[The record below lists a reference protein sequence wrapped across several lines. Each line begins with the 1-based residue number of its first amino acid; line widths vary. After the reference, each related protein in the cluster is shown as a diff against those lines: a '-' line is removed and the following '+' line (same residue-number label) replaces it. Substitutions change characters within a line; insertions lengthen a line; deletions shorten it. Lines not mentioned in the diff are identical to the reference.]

1 MSELK
6 PIIEQSFAQYA
17 GMVIQSRALVDAR
30 DGLKPSA
37 RQIFYSML
45 LHKLIHNNP
54 YKKTA
59 NAVGMAMADFYIHG
73 DSSCE
78 GIIMRAGQN
87 FAMRYPL
94 IDVKGNSGS
103 LIESG
108 NWAAMR
114 YTESRLSALSNV
126 LFTDIDKDTVTEWR
140 DSYDNTKQYPA
151 VLPSK
156 GFYNLCNGTSGIA
169 VGLAS
174 SIPQFNLNELNNAL
188 INLIQNPDCDFDDI
202 YCAPDFATGAIL
214 LNADEVKESLRVG
227 NGPACKLRSVVE
239 FDSGERC
246 FVVKEIPYSVYTNT
260 ICKQLEKIIES
271 EENPGVE
278 RFNDL
283 TGATPLIK
291 IYLTKKANPDKVL
304 KYLYKNTSLQY
315 YYGINLTML
324 DGGKYPKVFTWR
336 EALQAHIDHE
346 KVVYRRGFEHDLNKM
361 KFRVH
366 IIDGLLICIA
376 RIEEVIQTIK
386 TSTSTAEA
394 NVRLQKEY
402 LLDADQAKAVL
413 DLKLSRLA
421 HLEVSK
427 LNSEKNDLLE
437 KIGAIEQI
445 LNDEKLF
452 NNELIKGWKMVAQ
465 KFGDAR
471 RTQVMNISISDE
483 DEPTEVRNLLLTFT
497 NKGGVYVTESSSLY
511 TSRRGAVG
519 TKLKLEKGEH
529 IVGAETGDTSD
540 VALFFTDE
548 GNFFQVKMSEFPV
561 NEKSYISR
569 YVQPLEYESICNA
582 ALYAKNKDKYI
593 FFVTKNGI
601 IKKSLLSE
609 YYLKRGNCARAL
621 ILDEDDYIISVFFG
635 DDNTDC
641 AILSSDGNFI
651 RFKTNDIRP
660 LGRQARGIKGIKL
673 NVGQIVLSAR
683 GINPNETHIVS
694 VTKKGLIKQTPIQ
707 DFSISGRDTK
717 GSKIQAISG
726 DDMIMSFY
734 PIKPDE
740 EVIIISNVAQI
751 KLSLHDVPVLSR
763 SAQGVKSIKLKSTE
777 YVVGLEKI

>member
-6 PIIEQSFAQYA
+6 PVIEQSFAQYA

-45 LHKLIHNNP
+45 LHKLTHNNP

-78 GIIMRAGQN
+78 GIIMRAGQD

-94 IDVKGNSGS
+94 VEVKGNVGS
-103 LIESG
+103 PIESG
-108 NWAAMR
+108 NWAASR
-114 YTESRLSALSNV
+114 YTESRLSSISNL
-126 LFTDIDKDTVTEWR
+126 LFTDIDKDTIIEWR

-156 GFYNLCNGTSGIA
+156 GFYNLCNGTQGIG

-174 SIPQFNLNELNNAL
+174 SIPQFNLKELNNAL

-214 LNADEVKESLRVG
+214 LNADEVKESLRTG

-239 FDSGERC
+239 FDTAERC

-260 ICKQLEKIIES
+260 ICKQLEELIES
-271 EENPGVE
+271 EENPGIE

-291 IYLTKKANPDKVL
+291 IYLAKKANPDKVL

-386 TSTSTAEA
+386 TSSSTTEA
-394 NVRLQKEY
+394 SARLQKEY

-421 HLEVSK
+421 HLEVTK
-427 LNSEKNDLLE
+427 LNGEKNDLLE
-437 KIGAIEQI
+437 KICAIEQI
-445 LNDEKLF
+445 LNDEILF
-452 NNELIKGWKMVAQ
+452 NNELIKGWKEVAA
-465 KFGDAR
+465 KYGDAR
-471 RTQVMNISISDE
+471 RTRILNISKE
-483 DEPTEVRNLLLTFT
+483 DEEEPAEVRNLILNFT
-497 NKGGVYVTESSSLY
+497 NKGGIYVTESSSLY
-511 TSRRGAVG
+511 TQRRGGVG
-519 TKLKLEKGEH
+519 SKFKMEKGEY
-529 IVGAETGDTSD
+529 IVGTETGDNTDIVLLFSD
-540 VALFFTDE
+540 K
-548 GNFFQVKMSEFPV
+548 GNFFQIKMSEFPI
-561 NEKSYISR
+561 NEKVYIT
-569 YVQPLEYESICNA
+569 QFITMTATESICNA
-582 ALYAKNKDKYI
+582 AVYAKNENKNIYFI
-593 FFVTKNGI
+593 TKNGLL
-601 IKKSLLSE
+601 KKTLLSE
-609 YYLKRGNCARAL
+609 YYLKRGNSARA
-621 ILDEDDYIISVFFG
+621 INLDSDDEIVSVFFG
-635 DDNTDC
+635 NDDLDC
-641 AILSSDGNFI
+641 GILSSDGNFI
-651 RFKTNDIRP
+651 MFKTDDVKPI
-660 LGRQARGIKGIKL
+660 GRIARGIKAIKL
-673 NVGQIVLSAR
+673 NEGAFVQDAR
-683 GINPNETHIVS
+683 PIPKETKTIIS
-694 VTKKGLIKQTPIQ
+694 VTKNGLTKQTNINE
-707 DFSISGRDTK
+707 FSYTNKNTK
-717 GSKIQAISG
+717 GSKIQG
-726 DDMIMSFY
+726 LTTNDMVVSF
-734 PIKPDE
+734 DALGAE
-740 EVIIISNVAQI
+740 TEIIVTSTTSQIRVAAAEI
-751 KLSLHDVPVLSR
+751 PMLSR
-763 SAQGVKSIKLKSTE
+763 SAQGVHVIKLKPLE
-777 YVVGLEKI
+777 RVIQIEKI

>member
-45 LHKLIHNNP
+45 LHKLTHNNP

-94 IDVKGNSGS
+94 VDVKGNSGS

-126 LFTDIDKDTVTEWR
+126 LFTDIDKDTITEWR

-214 LNADEVKESLRVG
+214 LNADEVKESLRTG

-239 FDSGERC
+239 FDGNERC

-260 ICKQLEKIIES
+260 ICKQLEEIIES

-336 EALQAHIDHE
+336 EALQAHINHE

-386 TSTSTAEA
+386 TSSSTSEA
-394 NVRLQKEY
+394 SARLQSEY
-402 LLDADQAKAVL
+402 ILDADQAKAVL

-427 LNSEKNDLLE
+427 LNGEKNDLLE
-437 KIGAIEQI
+437 KISAIEQI

-452 NNELIKGWKMVAQ
+452 NNELIKGWREVAK

-471 RTQVMNISISDE
+471 RTKILDLKENGEETLEEKM
-483 DEPTEVRNLLLTFT
+483 LLLNTT
-497 NKGGVYVTESSSLY
+497 SQGNIYVTEGSTLY
-511 TSRRGAVG
+511 TQRRGARG
-519 TKLKLEKGEH
+519 QKFKLDKGEYLTGARACKNTSKLLVFKRNGEFYPLKCADLNIGEKNFVGED
-529 IVGAETGDTSD
+529 IVQILGFES
-540 VALFFTDE
+540 
-548 GNFFQVKMSEFPV
+548 
-561 NEKSYISR
+561 EKSYIT
-569 YVQPLEYESICNA
+569 I
-582 ALYAKNKDKYI
+582 
-593 FFVTKNGI
+593 VTEKGY
-601 IKKSLLSE
+601 IKKSLAAE
-609 YYLKRGNCARAL
+609 YNGRGGKAITLGANDKLLNVFWTDDTDDIGAISPGGYFIKIKNSDIGVTGRVSKGVRLTKEDCICARP
-621 ILDEDDYIISVFFG
+621 IPG
-635 DDNTDC
+635 NTIELC
-641 AILSSDGNFI
+641 AVDKNGNI
-651 RFKTNDIRP
+651 KRTSFKDFSY
-660 LGRQARGIKGIKL
+660 
-673 NVGQIVLSAR
+673 SAR
-683 GINPNETHIVS
+683 GARGTKLQEDAICFVPICPTDEEIILTSTASQVCLQARELPLLGRAAQGSRGIMLKGNEKII
-694 VTKKGLIKQTPIQ
+694 GI
-707 DFSISGRDTK
+707 
-717 GSKIQAISG
+717 SKI
-726 DDMIMSFY
+726 
-734 PIKPDE
+734 
-740 EVIIISNVAQI
+740 
-751 KLSLHDVPVLSR
+751 
-763 SAQGVKSIKLKSTE
+763 
-777 YVVGLEKI
+777 

>member
-1 MSELK
+1 MSKLK
-6 PIIEQSFAQYA
+6 DNINDSFVRYA
-17 GMVIQSRALVDAR
+17 GAVIQSRALVDVR

-45 LHKLIHNNP
+45 LHKLTSNNS

-73 DSSCE
+73 DASCT

-87 FAMRYPL
+87 FALRYPL
-94 IDVKGNSGS
+94 TDIKGNAGS

-108 NWAAMR
+108 NYAAPR
-114 YTESRLSALSNV
+114 YTESRLSKLSDI
-126 LFTDIDKDTVTEWR
+126 LFEDIDKDTVTEWR

-156 GFYNLCNGTSGIA
+156 GFYNLCNGSQGIA

-214 LNADEVKESLRVG
+214 LNANEVKESLRVG

-260 ICKQLEKIIES
+260 ICKQLEEIIES

-386 TSTSTAEA
+386 SSSSTVEA
-394 NVRLQKEY
+394 SARLQKEY

-421 HLEVSK
+421 HLEVTK
-427 LNSEKNDLLE
+427 LNGEKNELLE
-437 KIGAIEQI
+437 KIGALEQI

-452 NNELIKGWKMVAQ
+452 NNELIKGWQDVA
-465 KFGDAR
+465 KHFGDAR
-471 RTQVMNISISDE
+471 RTQILNISATDE
-483 DEPTEVRNLLLTFT
+483 DEPTEVRNLILNFT
-497 NKGGVYVTESSSLY
+497 NKGGIFVTESSTLY
-511 TSRRGAVG
+511 ASRRGAVG
-519 TKLKLEKGEH
+519 TKLKLEKGEY
-529 IVGAETGDTSD
+529 IVGTEIGDNTD
-540 VALFFTDE
+540 VALFFSDK
-548 GNFFQVKMSEFPV
+548 GNFFQVKMSDLPI
-561 NEKSYISR
+561 NEKTYISQF
-569 YVQPLEYESICNA
+569 VTTTATESICNA
-582 ALYAKNKDKYI
+582 AIYSKNEKKNIY
-593 FFVTKNGI
+593 FVTKNGL
-601 IKKSLLSE
+601 IKKTLLSE
-609 YYLKRGNCARAL
+609 YYLKRGNSARA
-621 ILDEDDYIISVFFG
+621 INLDDDDLIISVFFG

-641 AILSSDGNFI
+641 GIMSTDGNFI
-651 RFKTNDIRP
+651 MIKTDDMRAI
-660 LGRQARGIKGIKL
+660 GRISRGVKCMKL
-673 NVGQIVLSAR
+673 NPGAYVKCAR
-683 GINPNETHIVS
+683 AIPADTETIVS
-694 VTKKGLIKQTPIQ
+694 VTAKGLAKQSPIN
-707 DFSISGRDTK
+707 DFGYTNKGTK
-717 GSKIQAISG
+717 GSKIQG
-726 DDMIMSFY
+726 LTTDDTVVSFTALRAQ
-734 PIKPDE
+734 D
-740 EVIIISNVAQI
+740 EVIVTSNVSQI
-751 KLSLHDVPVLSR
+751 RLSAAEIPLSSR
-763 SAQGVKSIKLKSTE
+763 TAQGVKTIKLKPLE
-777 YVVGLEKI
+777 QVVTIEKI

>member
-45 LHKLIHNNP
+45 LHKLTHNNP

-94 IDVKGNSGS
+94 VDVKGNSGS

-114 YTESRLSALSNV
+114 YTESRLSALSNI
-126 LFTDIDKDTVTEWR
+126 LFTDIDKDTVIEWR

-156 GFYNLCNGTSGIA
+156 GFYNLCNGSQGIA

-260 ICKQLEKIIES
+260 ICKQLEEIIES

-386 TSTSTAEA
+386 TSSSTSEA
-394 NVRLQKEY
+394 SARLQSEY
-402 LLDADQAKAVL
+402 ILDADQAKAVL

-427 LNSEKNDLLE
+427 LNGEKNDLLE
-437 KIGAIEQI
+437 KIGVIEQI
-445 LNDEKLF
+445 LNNPQLF
-452 NNELIKGWKMVAQ
+452 NAELIKGWKMVAQ

-471 RTQVMNISISDE
+471 RTKILDLKENGEETLEEKM
-483 DEPTEVRNLLLTFT
+483 LLLNTT
-497 NKGGVYVTESSSLY
+497 SLGNIYVTEGSTLY
-511 TSRRGAVG
+511 TQKRGARG
-519 TKLKLEKGEH
+519 QKFKLDKGEYLTGARACKNTSKLLVFKKNGEFYPLKCADLNIGEKNFVGED
-529 IVGAETGDTSD
+529 IVQILGFES
-540 VALFFTDE
+540 
-548 GNFFQVKMSEFPV
+548 
-561 NEKSYISR
+561 EKSYIT
-569 YVQPLEYESICNA
+569 I
-582 ALYAKNKDKYI
+582 
-593 FFVTKNGI
+593 VTEKGY
-601 IKKSLLSE
+601 IKKSLAAE
-609 YYLKRGNCARAL
+609 YNGRGGKAITLGAGDKLLNVFWADDTDDIGAISPGGYFIRVRNSDVSVTGRISKGVRLTKEDCICARP
-621 ILDEDDYIISVFFG
+621 IPS
-635 DDNTDC
+635 NTIELC
-641 AILSSDGNFI
+641 AVDKNGNI
-651 RFKTNDIRP
+651 KRTSFKDFSY
-660 LGRQARGIKGIKL
+660 
-673 NVGQIVLSAR
+673 SAR
-683 GINPNETHIVS
+683 GARGTKLQEDAICFVPICPTDEEIILTSTASQVCLQVRELPLLGRTAQGPRGIMLKGNEKII
-694 VTKKGLIKQTPIQ
+694 GI
-707 DFSISGRDTK
+707 
-717 GSKIQAISG
+717 SKI
-726 DDMIMSFY
+726 
-734 PIKPDE
+734 
-740 EVIIISNVAQI
+740 
-751 KLSLHDVPVLSR
+751 
-763 SAQGVKSIKLKSTE
+763 
-777 YVVGLEKI
+777 

>member
-6 PIIEQSFAQYA
+6 PVIEQSFAQYA

-45 LHKLIHNNP
+45 LHKLTHNNP

-94 IDVKGNSGS
+94 VDVKGNSGS

-114 YTESRLSALSNV
+114 YTESRLSALSNI

-174 SIPQFNLNELNNAL
+174 SIPQFNLKELNNAL

-214 LNADEVKESLRVG
+214 LNADEVKESLRAG

-239 FDSGERC
+239 FDTAERC

-260 ICKQLEKIIES
+260 ICKQLEELIES
-271 EENPGVE
+271 EDNPGIE

-366 IIDGLLICIA
+366 IIEGLLICIA

-386 TSTSTAEA
+386 SSSSTAEA

-402 LLDADQAKAVL
+402 LLDVDQAKAVL

-421 HLEVSK
+421 HLEVTK
-427 LNSEKNDLLE
+427 LNGEKNDLLE
-437 KIGAIEQI
+437 KISTIEQI
-445 LNDEKLF
+445 LNNEILF
-452 NNELIKGWKMVAQ
+452 NNELIKGWKEVAA
-465 KFGDAR
+465 KYGDVR
-471 RTQVMNISISDE
+471 RTHILNISKEDE
-483 DEPTEVRNLLLTFT
+483 EEPTEVRNLILNFT
-497 NKGGVYVTESSSLY
+497 NKGGIYVTESSSLY
-511 TSRRGAVG
+511 TQRRGGVG
-519 TKLKLEKGEH
+519 NKFKMEKGEY
-529 IVGAETGDTSD
+529 IVGTETGDNTDIVLLFSD
-540 VALFFTDE
+540 K
-548 GNFFQVKMSEFPV
+548 GNFFQIKMSEFPV
-561 NEKSYISR
+561 NEKTYIT
-569 YVQPLEYESICNA
+569 QFITMTATESICNA
-582 ALYAKNKDKYI
+582 AVYAKNENKNIYFI
-593 FFVTKNGI
+593 TKNGLL
-601 IKKSLLSE
+601 KKSLLSE
-609 YYLKRGNCARAL
+609 YYLKRGNSARA
-621 ILDEDDYIISVFFG
+621 INLDSDDEIVSVFFG
-635 DDNTDC
+635 NDNLDC
-641 AILSSDGNFI
+641 GILSSDGNFI
-651 RFKTNDIRP
+651 MFKTDDVKPI
-660 LGRQARGIKGIKL
+660 GRIARGVKAIKL
-673 NVGQIVLSAR
+673 NDGTFVQDAR
-683 GINPNETHIVS
+683 MIPKDTKTIIS
-694 VTKKGLIKQTPIQ
+694 VTKKGLTKQTNI
-707 DFSISGRDTK
+707 DEFSYTNKNTK
-717 GSKIQAISG
+717 GSKIQG
-726 DDMIMSFY
+726 LTTDDMVVSF
-734 PIKPDE
+734 DALSAE
-740 EVIIISNVAQI
+740 TEIIVTSTTSQIRVAATEI
-751 KLSLHDVPVLSR
+751 PMLSR
-763 SAQGVKSIKLKSTE
+763 SAQGVHVIKLKPLE
-777 YVVGLEKI
+777 QVIQIEKI

>member
-1 MSELK
+1 
-6 PIIEQSFAQYA
+6 
-17 GMVIQSRALVDAR
+17 MVIQSRALVDAR

-45 LHKLIHNNP
+45 LHKLTHNNP

-94 IDVKGNSGS
+94 VDVKGNSGS

-114 YTESRLSALSNV
+114 YTESRLSPLSNV

-174 SIPQFNLNELNNAL
+174 SVPQFNLNELNNAL

-214 LNADEVKESLRVG
+214 LNADEVKESLRTG

-239 FDSGERC
+239 FDGGERC

-260 ICKQLEKIIES
+260 ICKQLEEIIES

-386 TSTSTAEA
+386 TSSSTSEA
-394 NVRLQKEY
+394 SARLQSEY
-402 LLDADQAKAVL
+402 ILDADQAKAVL

-421 HLEVSK
+421 HLEVTK
-427 LNSEKNDLLE
+427 LNGEKNDLLE
-437 KIGAIEQI
+437 KIGVIEQI
-445 LNDEKLF
+445 LNNPQLF
-452 NNELIKGWKMVAQ
+452 NAELIKGWKMVAQ

-471 RTQVMNISISDE
+471 RTKILDLKENGEETLEEKM
-483 DEPTEVRNLLLTFT
+483 LLLNTT
-497 NKGGVYVTESSSLY
+497 SLGNIYVTEGSTLY
-511 TSRRGAVG
+511 TQKRGARG
-519 TKLKLEKGEH
+519 QKFKLDKGEYLTGARACKNTSKLLVFKRNGEFYPLKCADLNIGEKNFVGED
-529 IVGAETGDTSD
+529 IVQILGFES
-540 VALFFTDE
+540 
-548 GNFFQVKMSEFPV
+548 
-561 NEKSYISR
+561 EKSYIT
-569 YVQPLEYESICNA
+569 I
-582 ALYAKNKDKYI
+582 
-593 FFVTKNGI
+593 VTEKGY
-601 IKKSLLSE
+601 IKKSLATE
-609 YYLKRGNCARAL
+609 YSGRGGKAITLGTGDKLLNVFWADDTDDIGAISPGGYFIRVRNSDVSVTGRISKGVHLTKEDCICARP
-621 ILDEDDYIISVFFG
+621 IPG
-635 DDNTDC
+635 NTIELC
-641 AILSSDGNFI
+641 AVDKNGNI
-651 RFKTNDIRP
+651 KRTSFKDFSY
-660 LGRQARGIKGIKL
+660 
-673 NVGQIVLSAR
+673 SAR
-683 GINPNETHIVS
+683 GARG
-694 VTKKGLIKQTPIQ
+694 TKLQEDAICFVPICPTDEEIILTSTASQ
-707 DFSISGRDTK
+707 VCLQVRELPLLGRAAQGSRGIMLK
-717 GSKIQAISG
+717 EKEKIIGISKI
-726 DDMIMSFY
+726 
-734 PIKPDE
+734 
-740 EVIIISNVAQI
+740 
-751 KLSLHDVPVLSR
+751 
-763 SAQGVKSIKLKSTE
+763 
-777 YVVGLEKI
+777 

>member
-1 MSELK
+1 MNNLK
-6 PIIEQSFAQYA
+6 DNISDSFARYA
-17 GMVIQSRALVDAR
+17 GAVIQSRALVDVR

-45 LHKLIHNNP
+45 LHKLTAGNA

-73 DSSCE
+73 DASCT
-78 GIIMRAGQN
+78 GIIMRAGQS
-87 FAMRYPL
+87 FALRYPL
-94 IDVKGNSGS
+94 TDIKGNAGS

-108 NWAAMR
+108 NYAAPR
-114 YTESRLSALSNV
+114 YTESRLSKLSGI
-126 LFTDIDKDTVTEWR
+126 LFEDIDKDTIIEWR

-156 GFYNLCNGTSGIA
+156 GFYNLCNGTQGIG

-188 INLIQNPDCDFDDI
+188 INLIQNPNCDFDNI

-214 LNADEVKESLRVG
+214 LNADEVKESLRTG

-239 FDSGERC
+239 FDGNERC

-260 ICKQLEKIIES
+260 ICKQLEEIIES
-271 EENPGVE
+271 EENPGIE

-315 YYGINLTML
+315 YYGVNLTML

-346 KVVYRRGFEHDLNKM
+346 KIVYRRGFEHDLNKM

-386 TSTSTAEA
+386 TSSSTSEA
-394 NVRLQKEY
+394 SARLQSEY
-402 LLDADQAKAVL
+402 ILDADQAKAVL

-427 LNSEKNDLLE
+427 LNGEKNDLLE
-437 KIGAIEQI
+437 KISAIEQI
-445 LNDEKLF
+445 LNNQELF
-452 NNELIKGWKMVAQ
+452 NAELIKGWREVAK

-471 RTQVMNISISDE
+471 RTKILDLKENGEETLEEKM
-483 DEPTEVRNLLLTFT
+483 LLLNTT
-497 NKGGVYVTESSSLY
+497 SQGNIYVTEGSTLY
-511 TSRRGAVG
+511 TQKRGARG
-519 TKLKLEKGEH
+519 QKFKLDKGEYLTGARACKNTSKLLVFKRNGEFYPLKCADLNIGEKNFVGED
-529 IVGAETGDTSD
+529 IVQILGFES
-540 VALFFTDE
+540 
-548 GNFFQVKMSEFPV
+548 
-561 NEKSYISR
+561 EKSYIT
-569 YVQPLEYESICNA
+569 I
-582 ALYAKNKDKYI
+582 
-593 FFVTKNGI
+593 VTEKGY
-601 IKKSLLSE
+601 IKKSLAAE
-609 YYLKRGNCARAL
+609 YNGRGGKAITLGANDKLLNVFWTDDTDDIGAISPGGYFIKIRNSDVGVTGRVSKGVRLTKENCICARP
-621 ILDEDDYIISVFFG
+621 IPG
-635 DDNTDC
+635 NTIELC
-641 AILSSDGNFI
+641 AVDKNGNI
-651 RFKTNDIRP
+651 KRTSFKDFSY
-660 LGRQARGIKGIKL
+660 
-673 NVGQIVLSAR
+673 SAR
-683 GINPNETHIVS
+683 GARG
-694 VTKKGLIKQTPIQ
+694 TKLQEDAIYFVPICPTDEEIILTSTASQ
-707 DFSISGRDTK
+707 VCLQVRELPLLGRAAQGSRGIMLK
-717 GSKIQAISG
+717 EKEKVIGISKI
-726 DDMIMSFY
+726 
-734 PIKPDE
+734 
-740 EVIIISNVAQI
+740 
-751 KLSLHDVPVLSR
+751 
-763 SAQGVKSIKLKSTE
+763 
-777 YVVGLEKI
+777 